1 MARDLNK
8 ARDSSVGTNGDHP
21 DVTGEPRT
29 QTTTDLAG
37 ELAADAYNIVVA
49 LAILS
54 ASYWVLFRNL
64 PVELFT
70 LGLIATCLVAVN
82 VVVAVRRWYA

>member
-8 ARDSSVGTNGDHP
+8 ARDTSVDRPDASSDSRR
-21 DVTGEPRT
+21 E
-29 QTTTDLAG
+29 TTDLAS

-49 LAILS
+49 LAMLS
-54 ASYWVLFRNL
+54 LSYWVLFRNL

-70 LGLIATCLVAVN
+70 LGLAATGLIAVN
-82 VVVAVRRWYA
+82 VVVALRHWSA

>member
-8 ARDSSVGTNGDHP
+8 ARDNSVGQNGNRTNL
-21 DVTGEPRT
+21 TGEPRG
-29 QTTTDLAG
+29 QTPSDLAG

-49 LAILS
+49 LVCLS
-54 ASYWVLFRNL
+54 LAYWVLFRDL

-70 LGLIATCLVAVN
+70 LGLAATALIAVN
-82 VVVAVRRWYA
+82 AVVAVRRWWA